1 MQTQHDNFSIL
12 FALIFNRPAGPEAW
26 YTGSANVVNLQT
38 KRIGMFR
45 SCPVPH
51 PTFAGVRDVK
61 FATDSID
68 ILTQN
73 TPFIPEIHYFYPKK
87 HTFLHFLAKKMQQ
100 ESENVCTIQKKA
112 LPLQP
117 ISLPNES
124 KRTSKG
130 AHKVL
135 FIYIVLVSM
144 DTFLDLPF
152 WLSVTLGVLYGA
164 IWVVF
169 FVVLY
174 ATHHHAR
181 HRRYS
186 TEGGEEERV
195 SVFRTRTSADRTST
209 LEEMSVYDE
218 DDD

>member
-1 MQTQHDNFSIL
+1 
-12 FALIFNRPAGPEAW
+12 
-26 YTGSANVVNLQT
+26 
-38 KRIGMFR
+38 
-45 SCPVPH
+45 
-51 PTFAGVRDVK
+51 
-61 FATDSID
+61 
-68 ILTQN
+68 
-73 TPFIPEIHYFYPKK
+73 
-87 HTFLHFLAKKMQQ
+87 
-100 ESENVCTIQKKA
+100 
-112 LPLQP
+112 
-117 ISLPNES
+117 
-124 KRTSKG
+124 
-130 AHKVL
+130 
-135 FIYIVLVSM
+135 M

-181 HRRYS
+181 RRRYS